1 MIVLSLMSLI
11 APLDL
16 ELMVGN
22 QLRTAVVA
30 APAQVKA
37 DTPVVFVFHG
47 HGGSGKAAQR
57 SFAMEKH
64 WPEALVI
71 YPDGLPTATQRDPE
85 GKKPGWNARKPEENI
100 DLAFFDALLDWAQ
113 TKKHVDAKKVYITGH
128 SNGGGFVYLLATQRG
143 DRIRAAAPSSAG
155 PSTRAKEFPMIPV
168 LHLSGQKDPIVPF
181 ANQQKCVDA
190 LKTRFGLSEVAPVE
204 QGAVSVFKKPGA
216 PELNFYVHPGGHSLP
231 VAAYPLIAEFF
242 KKH

>member
-1 MIVLSLMSLI
+1 
-11 APLDL
+11 
-16 ELMVGN
+16 MVGTR
-22 QLRTAVVA
+22 LRTAVVA

-113 TKKHVDAKKVYITGH
+113 KKQHVDAKKVYITGH

-190 LKTRFGLSEVAPVE
+190 LKTRFGLSEVTPVE
-204 QGAVSVFKKPGA
+204 QGAVSVFKKPEA

-231 VAAYPLIAEFF
+231 AAAYPLIAEFF

>member
-1 MIVLSLMSLI
+1 MSIVSN
-11 APLDL
+11 LDL
-16 ELMVGN
+16 ELKVGD

-30 APAQVKA
+30 TPAHVEP

-47 HGGSGKAAQR
+47 HGGSGKSAQR
-57 SFAMEKH
+57 AFAMEKH

-85 GKKPGWNARKPEENI
+85 GKKAGWNTRKPDENI
-100 DLAFFDALLDWAQ
+100 DLAFFDALLKWANDKQ
-113 TKKHVDAKKVYITGH
+113 HVDAKKVFITGH
-128 SNGGGFVYLLATQRG
+128 SNGGGFVYFLATQRG

-168 LHLSGQKDPIVPF
+168 FHLAGQKDPIVPF

-190 LKTRFGLSEVAPVE
+190 LKTRFGLSEVVPVE
-204 QGAVSVFKKPGA
+204 QGPVLVFKKAGA
-216 PELNFYVHPGGHSLP
+216 PELNFYIHPGGHSLP
-231 VAAYPLIAEFF
+231 SAAYPLIAEFF